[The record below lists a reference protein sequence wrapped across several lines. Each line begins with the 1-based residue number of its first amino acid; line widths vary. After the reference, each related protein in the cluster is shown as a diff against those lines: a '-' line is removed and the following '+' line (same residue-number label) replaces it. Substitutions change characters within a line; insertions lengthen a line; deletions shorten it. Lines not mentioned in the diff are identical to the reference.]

1 MPVTSLTDEYMARL
15 HMELG
20 PLIPSVDE
28 VSSHGYCMHVL
39 DAYHYVCQMMHA
51 SHSNVPV

>member
-28 VSSHGYCMHVL
+28 VSSHEEGSLHVGG
-39 DAYHYVCQMMHA
+39 
-51 SHSNVPV
+51 P